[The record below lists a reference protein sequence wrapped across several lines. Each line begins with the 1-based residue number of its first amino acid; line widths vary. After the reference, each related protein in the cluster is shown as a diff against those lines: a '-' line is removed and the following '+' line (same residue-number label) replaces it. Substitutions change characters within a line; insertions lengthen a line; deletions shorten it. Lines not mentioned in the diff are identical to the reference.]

1 LDGAIPDQPVA
12 LVAVARAGTA
22 RSYVYD
28 DRPVSRYDA
37 IEAAEAE
44 ARSALRGLWGPPC
57 NGNTESTR
65 TVIAVS
71 DRRVVL
77 RRRSAVAAVAAVV
90 AAATALALPPVTGA
104 DPEDCDET
112 LILYD
117 PHDLVLDTDV
127 LVDFSTLIDVESL
140 VDDYTEK
147 IDEASTPSSTTWN
160 RPMESVPTI

>member
-1 LDGAIPDQPVA
+1 
-12 LVAVARAGTA
+12 
-22 RSYVYD
+22 
-28 DRPVSRYDA
+28 
-37 IEAAEAE
+37 
-44 ARSALRGLWGPPC
+44 
-57 NGNTESTR
+57 
-65 TVIAVS
+65 VIAVS

-147 IDEASTPSSTTWN
+147 IDDALDAEFDDLEPPDGVSSDDLIDDARWEIKDALDLG
-160 RPMESVPTI
+160 RSIAGCED